1 MPTCVW
7 GAVIFLYSPVSF
19 YDFIYEGPR
28 SGIQQIPTLGGLE
41 ACASVDQV
49 VFYES
54 IGFFKYNLE
63 RPKDTNN
70 NGTGTSDTT
79 KGGLDGEGLMKN
91 PWIVPPP
98 EDFDIQ

>member
-1 MPTCVW
+1 MISFMR
-7 GAVIFLYSPVSF
+7 GQELVSN
-19 YDFIYEGPR
+19 R
-28 SGIQQIPTLGGLE
+28 VPTLGGLE
-41 ACASVDQV
+41 ACASVDLV

-79 KGGLDGEGLMKN
+79 KGALAEKA
-91 PWIVPPP
+91 
-98 EDFDIQ
+98 